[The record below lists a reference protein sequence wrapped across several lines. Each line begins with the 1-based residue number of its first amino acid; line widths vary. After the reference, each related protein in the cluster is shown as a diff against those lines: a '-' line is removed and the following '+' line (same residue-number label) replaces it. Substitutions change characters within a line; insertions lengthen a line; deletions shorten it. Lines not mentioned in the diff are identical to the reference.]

1 MKIIHKQIFRAFIL
15 IFLITLFSSSLVVH
29 AAPEPPLDQRA
40 HSIQLLNGL
49 EASCKVRDGIPLK
62 DSLDFIILDPN
73 SSRGD
78 TNEAVGHFVDAGD
91 GEMDCKGMSEDF
103 RSMKDGLW
111 GLSSVSTEQLLL
123 EHAGYY
129 RDPNGTG
136 YKTDDVPGSTSKLV
150 NYIKDTKPEFFREA
164 DGVRYYVYRNAFTK
178 QCDAQVRTSPDDIR
192 KAQEKQDG
200 HRMITEYDA
209 SGKASQVAYYFNSVD
224 GNIIAVGYNMGAKT
238 GGVADCTEIAEK
250 LNKDNAGSNNNGNWF
265 DEYAKLVTEQGA
277 DPSAEVNQ
285 GGDCALEENKDKPE
299 CTGANTGTSCT
310 DVAGLF
316 GWIICEAGD
325 IADNMVEHLE
335 DGLYNLLRVPELAYG
350 SEVYDQWTVFRS
362 LATSLLIL
370 VRLIAITAQVFNQN
384 IISAYQIHKITP
396 KILIAAIL
404 IFLSYYLLSIAITV
418 MNAAG
423 DGVASLMMGPFDNG
437 MLLTKTKEGDALEY
451 ILSGAQAGAKP
462 TDTAAALAG
471 TGVIVGALIAY
482 MASGG
487 VAILILGFMIPL
499 FAAAS
504 AFIALVI
511 RKVLILGLIMIAPLA
526 IVAWILPGTEKWFK
540 SWWGMLSKL
549 LIMYPLII
557 GIISLGRV
565 GAYLISRTGDIEN
578 TSDATVAVAALESN
592 ARGGLTGGV
601 LLLMTIIAFFAPYF
615 FISSMFKTAGGAF
628 AKISDGLSSKGRG
641 YAKSSS
647 DLAAKAGNKQ
657 LAKLAANSGNRQI
670 RRINK
675 KLKDQGFGPL
685 TSDMEQ
691 TVKARHQKIW
701 RGVSFTAQGALI
713 PERFGG
719 RGLRAAAVAK
729 NDKLVQEE
737 KQEIET
743 LVDVK
748 LRGLDETQ
756 VIEELKKMAS
766 GKNQDI
772 AHAALAQ
779 MQKRNLNSELG
790 DLFYENEQARKHAI
804 SKQRTDDS
812 YNAYIKEKHKDLHE
826 SAWTS
831 EGRIDMAIGK
841 DGKTNMQRNLQGMR
855 LSDINNSHGSML
867 KRLAKASDAGAGNA
881 LYDAGA
887 DFDRTYLYSDEFGKA
902 IDTIGTSLSTY
913 NAAEDRVKEVVDRPV
928 TRHGP
933 GSRPRGS

>member
-1 MKIIHKQIFRAFIL
+1 
-15 IFLITLFSSSLVVH
+15 
-29 AAPEPPLDQRA
+29 
-40 HSIQLLNGL
+40 
-49 EASCKVRDGIPLK
+49 
-62 DSLDFIILDPN
+62 
-73 SSRGD
+73 
-78 TNEAVGHFVDAGD
+78 
-91 GEMDCKGMSEDF
+91 
-103 RSMKDGLW
+103 
-111 GLSSVSTEQLLL
+111 
-123 EHAGYY
+123 
-129 RDPNGTG
+129 
-136 YKTDDVPGSTSKLV
+136 
-150 NYIKDTKPEFFREA
+150 
-164 DGVRYYVYRNAFTK
+164 
-178 QCDAQVRTSPDDIR
+178 
-192 KAQEKQDG
+192 
-200 HRMITEYDA
+200 
-209 SGKASQVAYYFNSVD
+209 
-224 GNIIAVGYNMGAKT
+224 
-238 GGVADCTEIAEK
+238 
-250 LNKDNAGSNNNGNWF
+250 
-265 DEYAKLVTEQGA
+265 
-277 DPSAEVNQ
+277 
-285 GGDCALEENKDKPE
+285 
-299 CTGANTGTSCT
+299 
-310 DVAGLF
+310 
-316 GWIICEAGD
+316 
-325 IADNMVEHLE
+325 
-335 DGLYNLLRVPELAYG
+335 
-350 SEVYDQWTVFRS
+350 
-362 LATSLLIL
+362 
-370 VRLIAITAQVFNQN
+370 
-384 IISAYQIHKITP
+384 
-396 KILIAAIL
+396 
-404 IFLSYYLLSIAITV
+404 
-418 MNAAG
+418 
-423 DGVASLMMGPFDNG
+423 
-437 MLLTKTKEGDALEY
+437 
-451 ILSGAQAGAKP
+451 
-462 TDTAAALAG
+462 
-471 TGVIVGALIAY
+471 
-482 MASGG
+482 
-487 VAILILGFMIPL
+487 
-499 FAAAS
+499 
-504 AFIALVI
+504 
-511 RKVLILGLIMIAPLA
+511 
-526 IVAWILPGTEKWFK
+526 
-540 SWWGMLSKL
+540 
-549 LIMYPLII
+549 
-557 GIISLGRV
+557 
-565 GAYLISRTGDIEN
+565 
-578 TSDATVAVAALESN
+578 
-592 ARGGLTGGV
+592 
-601 LLLMTIIAFFAPYF
+601 MTIIAFFAPYF

-812 YNAYIKEKHKDLHE
+812 YNAYIKEKHKDSHE

-831 EGRIDMAIGK
+831 EGRIDMARGK
-841 DGKTNMQRNLQGMR
+841 DGNRNRHRNLQGMR